1 VDVDQVSAASP
12 LEDKMA
18 MALVLSKTAEIPPG
32 WARLDELVRE
42 KAHARGLTMLPTSQP
57 T

>member
-1 VDVDQVSAASP
+1 
-12 LEDKMA
+12 MA
-18 MALVLSKTAEIPPG
+18 MALVLSKTAEIPPA